1 VYPASVP
8 NKSYS
13 FQVALI
19 ISERGAEICF
29 CAGAGTSQVADP
41 DDRRRLEAILENT
54 RDKLTRIPSEVVN
67 GVERSL
73 GKEWFY
79 RTSWHGQP
87 DKTEFRSLRE
97 WLNHA
102 SSPQGNA
109 ASVSVYFDPNE
120 LTRLG
125 DQIAEKFRETLR
137 TFTPLLEFAYGRL
150 EREPRRIAPI
160 PTVEFGSATLLEGFE
175 ALSATNLQI
184 QEEFFSRFVISLAA
198 KPFVILTGNS
208 GTGKTKLAQLFAE
221 WLTGGLSESHR
232 GHAVVPVGADWT
244 DNRNVIGF
252 VNHLRR
258 TGDDTPIY
266 QGTAAL
272 DLLLSALAEP
282 ERPFFLILDEM
293 NLSHVER
300 YFADFLSAM
309 ESRKAVPLH
318 SEAKPL
324 QTADGRT
331 VPHAIPFPDNLF
343 VIGTVNVDETTYMFS
358 PKVLDRA
365 NVIEFR
371 VTEEQA
377 AAFLTKTTGGLTTV
391 EAAPKGYAEA
401 FLRLCRDARETPSS
415 DLALAT
421 HSRNVQAQI
430 EECHRALRNL
440 FVILRIHRQEFAYR
454 TISEVLRY
462 VYLDFA
468 LSEHQDSW
476 RWNVPIDAQILQ
488 KVLPKLHGS
497 KRRIGSLL
505 TALAKYCERG
515 DVEEATSFARDETN
529 ADTFNANEG
538 NRFPTPQFPGSYEKL
553 CEMIIAVRRDQFVS
567 FIQ

>member
-1 VYPASVP
+1 MLVYTSGHSVQGFTLEPTGGSFVYSHRNITLPAKG
-8 NKSYS
+8 NIYS
-13 FQVALI
+13 INEAYETLYD
-19 ISERGAEICF
+19 ERTRAYLAHLRSLANHTARYVG
-29 CAGAGTSQVADP
+29 SLVADAHRTLLKGGIFLYP
-41 DDRRRLEAILENT
+41 PNRKQPEGKLRLMLEVNPYALLIEQAGG
-54 RDKLTRIPSEVVN
+54 KAMSGNGKSPLTITPKTVHD
-67 GVERSL
+67 
-73 GKEWFY
+73 
-79 RTSWHGQP
+79 RTS
-87 DKTEFRSLRE
+87 L
-97 WLNHA
+97 
-102 SSPQGNA
+102 
-109 ASVSVYFDPNE
+109 VM
-120 LTRLG
+120 
-125 DQIAEKFRETLR
+125 
-137 TFTPLLEFAYGRL
+137 
-150 EREPRRIAPI
+150 
-160 PTVEFGSATLLEGFE
+160 GSKENV
-175 ALSATNLQI
+175 NL
-184 QEEFFSRFVISLAA
+184 
-198 KPFVILTGNS
+198 
-208 GTGKTKLAQLFAE
+208 
-221 WLTGGLSESHR
+221 
-232 GHAVVPVGADWT
+232 
-244 DNRNVIGF
+244 
-252 VNHLRR
+252 
-258 TGDDTPIY
+258 
-266 QGTAAL
+266 
-272 DLLLSALAEP
+272 
-282 ERPFFLILDEM
+282 
-293 NLSHVER
+293 
-300 YFADFLSAM
+300 FADFLSAM

-318 SEAKPL
+318 SESKLL
-324 QTADGRT
+324 QTADSRM
-331 VPHAIPFPDNLF
+331 VPRAVPFPDNLF

-553 CEMIIAVRRDQFVS
+553 CEMVIAVRRDQFVS